1 VESYFS
7 FAGESSYSLR
17 RISCYAVSVFGR
29 YYSLRNYLFPFHA
42 KWYYLLLE
50 ACWGGDLAKRME
62 LINWVLENMKNPNV
76 QICQVMES
84 KLNEIILKVN
94 QSQDIFKSGKLH
106 SEIQILARHWR
117 YRSGLFELNL
127 KLMGGCFTKYAADK
141 PILPSD

>member
-1 VESYFS
+1 
-7 FAGESSYSLR
+7 
-17 RISCYAVSVFGR
+17 
-29 YYSLRNYLFPFHA
+29 
-42 KWYYLLLE
+42 
-50 ACWGGDLAKRME
+50 ME

-127 KLMGGCFTKYAADK
+127 KLMGGC
-141 PILPSD
+141 LPSMQQINQFSHQIDKERNILKRQIINN